1 MGKRTREAQ
10 NDCMRLTAA
19 RSLTIDL
26 IFFATGFGTVL
37 LGVLAPLLFAG
48 QVSDAGLARM
58 FLSLFLGSIAGNLL
72 LWGRPAQSLS
82 RGLGVCALGAALL
95 AFYVS
100 GLGWLFLFGIGL
112 GMSMTSANLLAA
124 GETEA
129 ANRASRLEFAN
140 FSWALGAMV
149 CPWVTVWAVRVVQP
163 ASMFGFLAVFFA
175 ILCGAFLFTRP
186 PAITP
191 VKQAADGTE
200 RSLPALVLC
209 CLLALVAVGVETA
222 IGNWIPTLA
231 FRSTGDHRAISLAG
245 SLFWIGILAGRLVAT
260 RTMKSVSPV
269 TLSVASSLLA
279 ALSVLF
285 LTRSHGLAAICA
297 GAFLVSFWISPVYPA
312 TIARGAPL
320 RGRRLIF
327 VTAGLGSSFLPW
339 MTGLVS
345 DRSGSLRVALA
356 VPAVGCILLAGLFL
370 ADMKLFARQRR
381 TATEAG
387 G

>member
-1 MGKRTREAQ
+1 
-10 NDCMRLTAA
+10 
-19 RSLTIDL
+19 
-26 IFFATGFGTVL
+26 
-37 LGVLAPLLFAG
+37 
-48 QVSDAGLARM
+48 
-58 FLSLFLGSIAGNLL
+58 
-72 LWGRPAQSLS
+72 
-82 RGLGVCALGAALL
+82 
-95 AFYVS
+95 
-100 GLGWLFLFGIGL
+100 
-112 GMSMTSANLLAA
+112 
-124 GETEA
+124 
-129 ANRASRLEFAN
+129 
-140 FSWALGAMV
+140 
-149 CPWVTVWAVRVVQP
+149 
-163 ASMFGFLAVFFA
+163 MFGFLAVFFA

-191 VKQAADGTE
+191 VEQAADGTE

>member
-1 MGKRTREAQ
+1 
-10 NDCMRLTAA
+10 MRLTAA

-48 QVSDAGLARM
+48 RVNDAGLAQM
-58 FLSLFLGSIAGNLL
+58 FLSLFLGTIAGSLL
-72 LWGRPAQSLS
+72 LWGHPAQSLL
-82 RGLGVCALGAALL
+82 RGLAVCTLGAILL
-95 AFYVS
+95 AVHAS
-100 GLGWLFLFGIGL
+100 GLGWLFLFGMGL

-163 ASMFGFLAVFFA
+163 GAMFGFLAVFFV
-175 ILCGAFLFTRP
+175 ILCGAFLCTRA
-186 PAITP
+186 PAM
-191 VKQAADGTE
+191 AAVGRAAEGTE

-209 CLLALVAVGVETA
+209 CLLALLAVGVETA
-222 IGNWIPTLA
+222 VGNWIPTLA

-245 SLFWIGILAGRLVAT
+245 SLFWIGILAGRLLAT

-269 TLSVASSLLA
+269 ILSVASSLLA

-285 LTRSHGLAAICA
+285 LTRSHGLAALCA

-312 TIARGAPL
+312 TIARGGPL

-339 MTGLVS
+339 MTGLLS
-345 DRSGSLRVALA
+345 ERSGSLRTALA
-356 VPAVGCILLAGLFL
+356 VPAVGCVLLAGLFL
-370 ADMKLFARQRR
+370 ADMKLAVGERR
-381 TATEAG
+381 TATGAG